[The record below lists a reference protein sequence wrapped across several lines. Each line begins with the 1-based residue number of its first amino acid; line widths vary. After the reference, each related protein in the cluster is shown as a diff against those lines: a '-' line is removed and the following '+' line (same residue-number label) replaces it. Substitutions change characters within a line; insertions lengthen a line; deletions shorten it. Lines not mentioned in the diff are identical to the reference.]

1 MEKLARKKK
10 VGSYPAGGVI
20 FSVTLA
26 LFALG
31 IFGNLVLYSH
41 EFEKIVRDNLN
52 VKVYLKS
59 TVTEVQ
65 RKQLEKTLEAKEF
78 VAEGEES
85 ITFISKE
92 EAEIELVKDIGE
104 FKQVLGE
111 NPLKDAFVLKIKPNY
126 QDTTALKSIKV
137 ELENTTGVLEAT
149 YEKHLF
155 DSVNDNLVN
164 LSLILLG
171 IGLIMVL
178 VTFLLVNNTLRI
190 AMFSQRFLIRSM
202 QLVGAKKWFIQRP
215 FLLRGALYGMIAGVI
230 ASLLLYFIEDAARTR
245 VISLNALY
253 NQKHFFIMLAIL
265 IGLGILLG
273 IISTYFAIRKYL
285 RMSLDELY

>member
-1 MEKLARKKK
+1 MEKTTRKKK

-31 IFGNLVLYSH
+31 IFGNLILYSH
-41 EFEKIVRDNLN
+41 AFEKIVRDNLN

-65 RKQLEKTLEAKEF
+65 RKQLEKTLESKEF
-78 VAEGEES
+78 VAEGEGN

-92 EAEIELVKDIGE
+92 EAEIELVKDIGD

-111 NPLKDAFVLKIKPNY
+111 NPLKDAFIVKIKPTH
-126 QDTTALKSIKV
+126 QDTTTLKNIKA
-137 ELENTTGVLEAT
+137 ELDNTTGVLEAT

-155 DSVNDNLVN
+155 DAVNKNLIN

-171 IGLIMVL
+171 IGLVMIFI
-178 VTFLLVNNTLRI
+178 TFLLVHNTLRI

-202 QLVGAKKWFIQRP
+202 QLVGAKRWFIQRP
-215 FLLRGALYGMIAGVI
+215 FLVRGALYGMIAGI
-230 ASLLLYFIEDAARTR
+230 LAAALLYLLEDAGRTR
-245 VISLNALY
+245 IEQLNLLY
-253 NQKHFFIMLAIL
+253 NQKHFLTMLSIL
-265 IGLGILLG
+265 IGAGILLG
-273 IISTYFAIRKYL
+273 IVSTYFAIRKYL